1 MPVGLF
7 RWRQAVAWIFAVMI
21 TGVIPATPVFSQE
34 VIDRIAARIENDII
48 LLSDVRQLGRY
59 QLLVDGKSESDAQ
72 LLDRLIDQWVV
83 QNEADASRF
92 PRPSDADIEQ
102 ALTALKKSF
111 ASPQAYEERKQLS
124 GLNDLEV
131 RDKISTQLYL
141 TNYLDSRFRPS
152 VQVDAKAIEEF
163 YTSAVLPRAKARGQ
177 EPPSLE
183 ASRDTIQEALVQQ
196 SIDSQADKWLKD
208 SRARI
213 HVQRLLDEGT
223 K

>member
-1 MPVGLF
+1 MSSKMSSKRAGCLAGALLLVSSLLS
-7 RWRQAVAWIFAVMI
+7 A
-21 TGVIPATPVFSQE
+21 QE
-34 VIDRIAARIENDII
+34 VIDRIAARVENDII

-59 QLLVDGKSESDAQ
+59 QQLVDGKSEDESQ

-92 PRPSDADIEQ
+92 PHPTDADIEQ
-102 ALTALKKSF
+102 WLTTLKKSF
-111 ASPQAYEERKQLS
+111 ASLQEYEERKKQS
-124 GLNDLEV
+124 GLNDVQV
-131 RDKISTQLYL
+131 RDKVATQLFL

-152 VQVDAKAIEEF
+152 VQVDSKAIEDF
-163 YTSAVLPRAKARGQ
+163 YKTAVLPRAKARGQ

-183 ASRDTIQEALVQQ
+183 ASRETIQEALVQQ
-196 SIDSQADKWLKD
+196 SINSQADRWLKE

-213 HVQRLLDEGT
+213 HVQRLLEEGT